1 MTESVSGETV
11 KNHQCGELIH
21 SAHQVGEANCHLQ
34 FTPYKRR
41 LAFLSEKVREV
52 CRKVIE
58 KKAEELGVILFA
70 LEFGPDHC
78 HLFVG
83 NCRVYSIP
91 YLVQIFKGNTSFV
104 LRRECKDELPPQLA
118 AIKFWSAGYFYE
130 TVGRVT
136 AESVKFYIERQ
147 QGKHW
152 ENQDFE
158 LHVEKKI
165 REEFWRGQTRLEVFF
180 N

>member
-1 MTESVSGETV
+1 MNESVSGANV
-11 KNHQCGELIH
+11 KNLCGQLIH

-41 LAFLSEKVREV
+41 AAFLSEKVRKI
-52 CRKVIE
+52 CRDVIE
-58 KKAEELGVILFA
+58 QKAKELGVLLFA

-83 NCRVYSIP
+83 NCRIHPIP
-91 YLVQIFKGNTSFV
+91 YLVQIFKGCTSFI
-104 LRRECKDELPPQLA
+104 LRRDCREELPWQLVA
-118 AIKFWSAGYFYE
+118 KKFWSAGYFYE
-130 TVGRVT
+130 TIGSVT
-136 AESVKFYIERQ
+136 SETVKFYIERQ

-152 ENQDFE
+152 VGRDFE
-158 LHVEKKI
+158 LYAVQKA
-165 REEFWRGQTRLEVFF
+165 REEYWRGQKRLSAFF